1 MPEGVT
7 AVFCLNDEIADG
19 TDVSWIWDAAFERL
33 FEPERKPMDIIV
45 SGIRAEDMR
54 LRLKYAGADEESIR
68 LIHGAT
74 ELIDLIAG
82 CKGDVCILPT
92 YTAMLPLRAE
102 LASRC
107 GRKEFWK

>member
-1 MPEGVT
+1 MILLLVAFWFFFMRQQMGGNNKVMNFGKAHARTVT
-7 AVFCLNDEIADG
+7 DDKNRVTFAQV
-19 TDVSWIWDAAFERL
+19 
-33 FEPERKPMDIIV
+33 
-45 SGIRAEDMR
+45 
-54 LRLKYAGADEESIR
+54 AGADEESIR